1 MYEHRSLESCIIEGL
16 VTNASP
22 LAVVY
27 NQEVNKE
34 QGQIKFTARSAWYV
48 EENQK

>member
-1 MYEHRSLESCIIEGL
+1 MYKHKSLESFINEGL
-16 VTNASP
+16 ITIASP

-34 QGQIKFTARSAWYV
+34 QGQVKFTARSAWYV